1 MKRIFYLVALFIFF
15 GCASNIEEGDLKN
28 LNGYWEIEKVIFP
41 DGKTKDY
48 KANTTIDFIRL
59 ENFNGFRK
67 KVQPTFDGTYI
78 TSDDSEALHVI
89 EIKKRF
95 YLSYT
100 NDLSERRE
108 QLLFLN
114 NDSFSTLSDEGL
126 QYDYKRFQ
134 PINATE

>member
-1 MKRIFYLVALFIFF
+1 MKYFLYIFSILMCF
-15 GCASNIEEGDLKN
+15 GCTSNIKKEDLKS
-28 LNGYWEIEKVIFP
+28 LNGYWEIKKVVFP

-48 KANTTIDFIRL
+48 KANTTIDYIQLEGFI
-59 ENFNGFRK
+59 GFRK
-67 KVQPTFDGTYI
+67 KVQPTFDGTYR

-89 EIKKRF
+89 EIEKRF

-100 NDLSERRE
+100 NDLSEWRE

-114 NDSFSTLSDEGL
+114 SDAFSTVSEEGL

-134 PINATE
+134 PINVAE